1 MNKKILRLL
10 FILSLLFFFSC
21 FSLLAKTDNN
31 QVIPIHFF
39 HNTTCYN
46 CTEEEK
52 YLLSLPEEYNIE
64 IIYYTMD
71 DEDSHKAQANKDLFY
86 RAAEIFDIEKRIVVP
101 FTVIGGKSF
110 IGFNENI
117 KNEMLTYIEK
127 YQTSSFVDVIQK
139 LINNETIDPNDIEV
153 SEESYITIP
162 IIGKVDVKNFSLLLI
177 AMVMGF
183 VDGVNP
189 CAMWIL
195 IFLIT
200 MLIPT
205 GNREKIWLYGGV
217 FLIVS
222 ALFYFVVMMAWIKI
236 VELIAAKQVFIII
249 IGIFA
254 LCAGGYNVYRYIK
267 ATIKQE
273 EGCDVTNPTQRRKIS
288 SKIRKIINEK
298 SILIALIG
306 IIALAITINF
316 IELAC
321 SAGLPVLFSQ
331 ILTINDVST
340 AKELL
345 YVFIYIFFFLL
356 DDLVIFAIATFSLK
370 AIGMSNKVTK
380 YSHLIGGILMLVIG
394 ILLLFFPNIIMFNF

>member
-1 MNKKILRLL
+1 MNKKIYGLL
-10 FILSLLFFFSC
+10 FILFLFFFFHS
-21 FSLLAKTDNN
+21 FSLPTKAYNDE
-31 QVIPIHFF
+31 VIPIHFF
-39 HNTTCYN
+39 HSTTCYN
-46 CTEEEK
+46 CSEEEK

-71 DEDSHKAQANKDLFY
+71 DEDSEKAQANKELFY
-86 RAAEIFDIEKRIVVP
+86 RVTEIFDIEKRVVTP

-117 KNEMLTYIEK
+117 KNEMITYIEK
-127 YQTSSFVDVIQK
+127 YQTNAFVDVVQK
-139 LINNETIDPNDIEV
+139 IINNETINPEDIEV

-177 AMVMGF
+177 AIVMGF

-205 GNREKIWLYGGV
+205 GNRKKIWLYGGV
-217 FLIVS
+217 FLLVS

-236 VELIAAKQVFIII
+236 VELIAAKQIFIII
-249 IGIFA
+249 IGLFA
-254 LCAGGYNVYRYIK
+254 LGAGGYNVYRYIK
-267 ATIKQE
+267 STVKQE
-273 EGCDVTNPTQRRKIS
+273 DGCDVTNPTQRRKLS
-288 SKIRKIINEK
+288 NKIRNIINEK

-306 IIALAITINF
+306 IIALAITVNF

-331 ILTINDVST
+331 ILSINDVSSV
-340 AKELL
+340 KELL
-345 YVFIYIFFFLL
+345 YVFIYILFFLL
-356 DDLVIFAIATFSLK
+356 DDLIIFAIATFSLK
-370 AIGMSNKVTK
+370 AIGMSSKFAK
-380 YSHLIGGILMLVIG
+380 YSHLVGGILMLVIG

>member
-1 MNKKILRLL
+1 MRIVIKHKRIKTV
-10 FILSLLFFFSC
+10 LS
-21 FSLLAKTDNN
+21 
-31 QVIPIHFF
+31 
-39 HNTTCYN
+39 
-46 CTEEEK
+46 
-52 YLLSLPEEYNIE
+52 
-64 IIYYTMD
+64 
-71 DEDSHKAQANKDLFY
+71 
-86 RAAEIFDIEKRIVVP
+86 AAEIFDIEKRIVVP

-177 AMVMGF
+177 AIVMGF

-205 GNREKIWLYGGV
+205 GDRKKIWLYGGV

-273 EGCDVTNPTQRRKIS
+273 EWRCNNPTQRRKIS

-340 AKELL
+340 AKELF

-356 DDLVIFAIATFSLK
+356 DDLVIFAIATLSLK
-370 AIGMSNKVTK
+370 AIGKSNKVTK